1 MYVYWQEVW
10 QLSESAWQ
18 LIFSNVFMFG
28 VITLLLDLYDTKRPN
43 LQDIYMGCKIELL
56 LKTSGKYT
64 LGICSGILRLR
75 FYVQLL
81 YVEFFYSF
89 TFSLEVSMATKL
101 NSVQKIL
108 QTSVKHYWNHFPGN
122 LRQSKTPLWCARQLS
137 TAWECNW
144 L

>member
-1 MYVYWQEVW
+1 
-10 QLSESAWQ
+10 
-18 LIFSNVFMFG
+18 MFG

-56 LKTSGKYT
+56 LKTSGKYI

-89 TFSLEVSMATKL
+89 TFSLEVSTATKL

-108 QTSVKHYWNHFPGN
+108 QTSVKHY
-122 LRQSKTPLWCARQLS
+122 
-137 TAWECNW
+137 
-144 L
+144 